1 MAGSV
6 KTNQTG
12 KIFARLFA
20 VVVLLV
26 AFNISWTIDVKA
38 EAKHQKESRIAE
50 LEKYRTTVTSMPS
63 VKLID
68 HNDHAHDIAKLFSE
82 NIVIVDFIFTSCRSV
97 CPIMTAVMKK
107 VYTLIGDRNDQPVLF
122 ISITVNPEEDTPK
135 QLAENAKKTGSHA
148 NWLWLTGT
156 SNDVAQVLQAFAINI
171 NGKPEAHPPV
181 LYVGKEDYW
190 LKWVGLPNADEVADA
205 VNVLSKTPQV
215 TQ

>member
-12 KIFARLFA
+12 KIFVLFTALVFLA
-20 VVVLLV
+20 VSNTGWTGNVN
-26 AFNISWTIDVKA
+26 AGTNNKSKNNIA
-38 EAKHQKESRIAE
+38 A

-190 LKWVGLPNADEVADA
+190 LKWVGLPNANEVADA
-205 VNVLSKTPQV
+205 VNVLSKTHLK
-215 TQ
+215 